1 MMRRILHP
9 SDFSATSTVAFK
21 KAIDMAK
28 SSRAQLLVAH
38 VISPILSVPPGD
50 AYMSPKMYDDLAAS
64 TRAWARKQ
72 LDKLMSKAKKS
83 GVRAKGFLLDGVP
96 HEQIVRFAKSR
107 RADLVVMGTHGRSGL
122 AKLFLGSVAGR
133 VVTAA
138 SCPVLTV
145 KGR

>member
-1 MMRRILHP
+1 VTRRILHP
-9 SDFSATSTVAFK
+9 SDFSAASSAAFK

-28 SSRAQLLVAH
+28 SSRAQLIVVH
-38 VISPILSVPPGD
+38 VISPIFPMPPGD
-50 AYMSPKMYDDLAAS
+50 GYVSPKVYEDLAAS
-64 TRAWARKQ
+64 SRAWARKH
-72 LDKLMSKAKKS
+72 LDKLLASAKKS

-107 RADLVVMGTHGRSGL
+107 RVDLVVVGTHGRSGL